1 MKGRKYRILSL
12 AIKREEIAKRW
23 GRERN
28 TNRINYKNVK
38 FAEEIV
44 SAVLFPITRPCLSC

>member
-12 AIKREEIAKRW
+12 AIKIEEIAKRW

-44 SAVLFPITRPCLSC
+44 SAVLFPITRPC